1 MLFFN
6 KWGILNLYL
15 NVNKS
20 QEKTKTVFVVW
31 VPICFCAKRTSVA
44 VHTSLKHT
52 SKEHAVA
59 HQYPS
64 VLEIWKYVGV
74 FQIPSIYS
82 GLLCGGFWWKL
93 LTLGIASFI
102 HGIKCLIHIFFFYC
116 SLLLDAISAA
126 NPRVI
131 DDSRARKL
139 SNDLKRCTYYET
151 CSTYGLNVERVFQDG
166 ERGCFKSADRLNR
179 KV

>member
-52 SKEHAVA
+52 SKARCCT
-59 HQYPS
+59 S
-64 VLEIWKYVGV
+64 VPISFGNMEICRRLSDSEYIFGTSLWGV
-74 FQIPSIYS
+74 FGESCWHWVLP
-82 GLLCGGFWWKL
+82 
-93 LTLGIASFI
+93 ASFME
-102 HGIKCLIHIFFFYC
+102 LNVWSTSFF
-116 SLLLDAISAA
+116 LLLSSARCNQCCQPQSDWWLTGQKVVKWPEA
-126 NPRVI
+126 LHVLR
-131 DDSRARKL
+131 
-139 SNDLKRCTYYET
+139 DLLHLRPECGE
-151 CSTYGLNVERVFQDG
+151 SLPGRWEGVF
-166 ERGCFKSADRLNR
+166 
-179 KV
+179 

>member
-31 VPICFCAKRTSVA
+31 VPICFCAKRTSLA

-102 HGIKCLIHIFFFYC
+102 HGIKCLIHIFFF
-116 SLLLDAISAA
+116 LLLSSARCNQCCQPQSDWWLTGQKVVKWPEA
-126 NPRVI
+126 LHVLR
-131 DDSRARKL
+131 
-139 SNDLKRCTYYET
+139 DLLHLRPECGE
-151 CSTYGLNVERVFQDG
+151 SLPGRWEGVF
-166 ERGCFKSADRLNR
+166 
-179 KV
+179 

>member
-52 SKEHAVA
+52 SKARCCT
-59 HQYPS
+59 S
-64 VLEIWKYVGV
+64 VPISFGNMEICRRLSDSEYIFGTSLW
-74 FQIPSIYS
+74 
-82 GLLCGGFWWKL
+82 GFWWKL

-102 HGIKCLIHIFFFYC
+102 HGIKCLIHIFFF
-116 SLLLDAISAA
+116 LLLSSARCNQCCQPQSDWWLTGQKVVKWPEA
-126 NPRVI
+126 LHVLR
-131 DDSRARKL
+131 
-139 SNDLKRCTYYET
+139 DLLHLRPECGE
-151 CSTYGLNVERVFQDG
+151 SLPGRWEGVF
-166 ERGCFKSADRLNR
+166 
-179 KV
+179 